1 MAIYSQK
8 ANPNATNSEL
18 DAKVIVKQ
26 PKLNSFQLDEVV
38 EQYAELVLDRMD
50 MKDLEQYVYDSLS
63 DYYGKMSQTEL
74 REHIIEMENSG
85 DPTDNLF
92 DELAENVTITDLMK
106 EKDSDE
112 NNSGMQT
119 FIPGFHD

>member
-18 DAKVIVKQ
+18 DAKVIVKH
-26 PKLNSFQLDEVV
+26 PNLTSLQLDEVRD
-38 EQYAELVLDRMD
+38 QYAEIVLDRMD
-50 MKDLEQYVYDSLS
+50 YKDLEQYVYDSLS